1 MISTVKTAATVMAFT
16 LLIWL
21 AADFNVSES
30 QTFTILVSV
39 RGADPNQ
46 YVALADGRG
55 SIRLEVSMYGRRI
68 HRERFREYAQNRT
81 LEAVVAGR
89 DFGGASDW
97 STQDILA
104 GIPEIESSR
113 LTIRGVEP
121 SVVSIL
127 SDEYV
132 IRRDVRIEPDFG
144 DFQVLLDADP
154 PTVSVRLPRFKE
166 GEVLRDGSIKADAVP
181 ALAPRI
187 GANPENA
194 RFRITV
200 SLVIPGCVIEPDTV
214 TLEGVVETPTDTRQF
229 GPIPIKYG
237 LPDALQRDFVVEPV
251 EGTTLIRQI
260 RVKGPKTQLDQLQ
273 AHDIKAYIDIKAEY
287 RDQPDKTYSVD
298 IQFDLPRALPRLQ
311 VVSETEPQRI
321 DFTLKRRPVNG
332 TEQS

>member
-1 MISTVKTAATVMAFT
+1 MISRVKTAATVVAFT

-30 QTFTILVSV
+30 QTFSILVTI
-39 RGADPNQ
+39 RGADPDQ
-46 YVALADGRG
+46 YVAFADGRG
-55 SIRLEVSMYGRRI
+55 SLRLEVSMYGRRI
-68 HRERFREYAQNRT
+68 HRERFRESAKNRT
-81 LEAVVAGR
+81 LEAVIAGR
-89 DFGGASDW
+89 DFGDASDW

-132 IRRDVRIEPDFG
+132 TRRDVRVEPDFG

-154 PTVSVRLPRFKE
+154 PTVSVRLPKFKE
-166 GEVLRDGSIKADAVP
+166 AEVLRDGSITADART
-181 ALAPRI
+181 ALTRI
-187 GANPENA
+187 GANPEDA

-200 SLVIPGCVIEPDTV
+200 SLAIPGCVIEPDTV
-214 TLEGVVETPTDTRQF
+214 TLEGVVETPTDTGQF

-260 RVKGPKTQLDQLQ
+260 RVRGPKTQLDQLR

-287 RDQPDKTYSVD
+287 RDQPDKMYSVD
-298 IQFDLPRALPRLQ
+298 IQYVLPPELPALE
-311 VVSETEPQRI
+311 VVSEPEQQRI
-321 DFTLKRRPVNG
+321 KFTLKRRPANG
-332 TEQS
+332 TKQP